1 MSPLPIN
8 LIVFSTTMGHGGRYT
23 YKECIRDLFGQF
35 DPSLFSN
42 KILHLKSRSKEEE
55 KAEEIKNF
63 CDKLDIRV
71 IETKEDIVHH
81 SQNHLSHSAGY
92 FKDIYKAYSDLE
104 LRKQKYSFWLEDD
117 WLLKTNSIS
126 LEDAFKDS
134 LSFLDENPDQLCVR
148 FNGGEEF
155 GEPEGEFLIENDNIF
170 TQAINYT
177 QYGPT
182 FTFQPNI
189 SRTNE
194 IFIAWKAAQDH
205 LDKLGSYH
213 CELMSGDLL
222 KAATN
227 SKTPFSFFN
236 TQKLYSN
243 HIG

>member
-126 LEDAFKDS
+126 LEDVFKDS

-148 FNGGEEF
+148 FNRGEEF
-155 GEPEGEFLIENDNIF
+155 GELEGEFLIENDNIF

-182 FTFQPNI
+182 FTCQPNI

-194 IFIAWKAAQDH
+194 IFIAWKAAQNH

-236 TQKLYSN
+236 THKLYSN